1 MPDLAVQ
8 TDPTVLIVAL
18 FNSTSV
24 AISETGPA
32 VGTVPSPEPSL
43 RLAGT
48 STSSTPTGSQFSRVG
63 RLIG

>member
-32 VGTVPSPEPSL
+32 VGTVASPERNFFQIS
-43 RLAGT
+43 
-48 STSSTPTGSQFSRVG
+48 V
-63 RLIG
+63 I